1 MKRFVD
7 SSTEELILWKELK
20 LTSCIEQVPS
30 GKIFNSPKPLII
42 SVYFMKLLNE

>member
-20 LTSCIEQVPS
+20 LTSCIEQDNY
-30 GKIFNSPKPLII
+30 NSL
-42 SVYFMKLLNE
+42 MGA